1 MHEFLGAV
9 LRVLLVYPNSD
20 SEIIGYG
27 DLGAIA
33 EPLALA
39 YLAAAAEEVG
49 CEVRLVDL
57 RFDPEVFETTFRAFS
72 PDLVAVTGYSMH
84 VHRVREICAATK
96 SLDKACQTAVG
107 GHHATLMPIDFHDEH
122 IDFIVEGEGCAPFQ
136 AIIEKIRSTSASIAS
151 DAGSLLEGVWS
162 RGPAGTFEF
171 GGKQPEIDLDKL
183 PCPDRVITSQQR
195 SRYFIDWMKPIALV
209 RTTVGCPY
217 RCSFCSLWKIMDG
230 KYYRRD
236 LEATAAEIETVK
248 EPFIFLVD
256 DEPFINPGRMTA
268 LAELLIAKD
277 VQKEFFAYC
286 RVDTLLRNRE
296 MLELWVKAGLRRVFL
311 GIEGVTA
318 KEMKSY
324 EKRLSVRQVEQALV
338 AAREMGLKVFASFI
352 VNPSYEARD
361 FETLKRFIDRN
372 EVDYPSFTIWTPL
385 PGTEDFQKS
394 YDTITKWEKSGP
406 HAGRPDWRYWDLQH
420 LVVKSVLSEDK
431 FMEEYQNL
439 RSVFSGSY
447 SLYQQKSRLVTGIV

>member
-1 MHEFLGAV
+1 M
-9 LRVLLVYPNSD
+9 VYPNSD

-39 YLAAAAEEVG
+39 YLAAAAAEVG
-49 CEVRLVDL
+49 CESKLVDL
-57 RFDPEVFETTFRAFS
+57 RFDPLSLNAEIEAFK
-72 PDLVAVTGYSMH
+72 PDVVAVTGYSMH
-84 VHRVREICAATK
+84 VHRVREICAETK
-96 SLDKACQTAVG
+96 RLLADCKTVVG
-107 GHHATLMPIDFHDEH
+107 GHHATLMPIDFHDQS
-122 IDFIVEGEGCAPFQ
+122 IDFVVEGEGCAPFQ
-136 AIIEKIRSTSASIAS
+136 AILRKLDSRRSEIAN
-151 DAGSLLEGVWS
+151 DGDGLLQGVWS
-162 RGPAGTFEF
+162 RSASGTFEF
-171 GGKQPEIDLDKL
+171 GGKQPEIELDNL
-183 PCPDRVITSQQR
+183 PCPDRVITAHQR

-236 LEATAAEIETVK
+236 LEATATEIAAVE

-268 LAELLIAKD
+268 LAELLIEKK
-277 VQKEFFAYC
+277 VEKEFFAYC

-296 MLELWVKAGLRRVFL
+296 MLELWVQAGLRRVFL

-324 EKRLSVRQVEQALV
+324 EKRLSVRQVEQGLV

-352 VNPSYEARD
+352 VNPSYERRD
-361 FETLKRFIDRN
+361 FETLKRFIERN

-385 PGTEDFQKS
+385 PGTEDFEKS
-394 YDTITKWEKSGP
+394 YDSITKWQASGP
-406 HAGRPDWRYWDLQH
+406 HKGRPDWRYWDLQH
-420 LVVKSVLSEDK
+420 LVVNSVLPEEQ
-431 FMEEYQNL
+431 FMEEYRNL
-439 RSVFSGSY
+439 RTVFSGSY

>member
-1 MHEFLGAV
+1 M
-9 LRVLLVYPNSD
+9 RVLLVYPNSD

-39 YLAAAAEEVG
+39 YLAAAAGEVG
-49 CEVRLVDL
+49 CETKLLDL
-57 RFDPEVFETTFRAFS
+57 RFEPLALKEELETFK
-72 PDLVAVTGYSMH
+72 PNLVAVTGYSMH
-84 VHRVREICAATK
+84 VHRMLEICAEVKCLLPT
-96 SLDKACQTAVG
+96 SSTVVG
-107 GHHATLMPIDFHDEH
+107 GHHATLMPIDFHDEN
-122 IDFIVEGEGCAPFQ
+122 IDFIVEGEGCAPFK
-136 AIIEKIRSTSASIAS
+136 AVIAS
-151 DAGSLLEGVWS
+151 VKNQRDEIVTDGGQLQGVWS
-162 RGPAGTFEF
+162 RTRSGQFGF
-171 GGKQPEIDLDKL
+171 GGKQPEIELDTL
-183 PCPDRVITSQQR
+183 PCPNRMLNTHQR
-195 SRYFIDWMKPIALV
+195 ARYFIDWMKPIALV

-217 RCSFCSLWKIMDG
+217 RCTFCSLWKIMDG

-236 LEATAAEIETVK
+236 LEQTAKEIAAVE

-256 DEPFINPGRMTA
+256 DEPFVNPRRMRA
-268 LAELLIAKD
+268 LAELLIAKN
-277 VQKEFFAYC
+277 VEKEYFAYC

-318 KEMKSY
+318 KEMKTY
-324 EKRLSVRQVEQALV
+324 EKRLSIRQVEQALA

-352 VNPSYEARD
+352 VNPSYEEKD

-385 PGTEDFQKS
+385 PGTDDFESS
-394 YDTITKWEKSGP
+394 YESITKWQTEGP
-406 HAGRPDWRYWDLQH
+406 HKGRPDWRYWDLQH
-420 LVVKSVLSEDK
+420 LVVTSKLTEKK
-431 FMEEYQNL
+431 FMEEYRGL

>member
-1 MHEFLGAV
+1 MRA
-9 LRVLLVYPNSD
+9 LLIYPISE

-39 YLAAAAEEVG
+39 YLAATAKELG
-49 CEVRLVDL
+49 CEPQLLDL
-57 RFDPEVFETTFRAFS
+57 RFDPTSLETELQAFR
-72 PDLVAVTGYSMH
+72 PDIVAVTGYSMH
-84 VHRVREICAATK
+84 VHRMREICTSVK
-96 SLDKACQTAVG
+96 TLFPECKTVVG
-107 GHHATLMPIDFHDEH
+107 GHHATLMPIDFHDPH
-122 IDFIVEGEGCAPFQ
+122 IDFIVEGEGCSPFKAILEQ
-136 AIIEKIRSTSASIAS
+136 ALNGAGSIATTDS
-151 DAGSLLEGVWS
+151 PIQGVWKQS
-162 RGPAGTFEF
+162 YSGDFIF
-171 GGKQPEIDLDKL
+171 GGKPPEIELDSL
-183 PCPDRVITSQQR
+183 PCPDRLITLDQR
-195 SRYFIDWMKPIALV
+195 QKYFIDWMKPIALV

-236 LEATAAEIETVK
+236 LEATADEIASIE

-268 LAELLIAKD
+268 LAQLLLEKG
-277 VQKEFFAYC
+277 VEKEYFAYC

-318 KEMKSY
+318 REMKSY
-324 EKRLSVRQVEQALV
+324 EKRLSVRQVEQGLV

-352 VNPSYEARD
+352 VNPSYEERD
-361 FETLKRFIDRN
+361 FETLRRFIDRN

-385 PGTEDFQKS
+385 PGTEDFSNSFQS
-394 YDTITKWEKSGP
+394 LTKWQTSGP
-406 HAGRPDWRYWDLQH
+406 HKGRPDWRYWDLQH
-420 LVVKSVLSEDK
+420 LVVDSVLPEEK
-431 FMEEYQNL
+431 FMEEYRKL